1 MRITGRTWG
10 RNVAA
15 FAGAFVGA
23 ILGWFVV
30 AAAQRLVRRTLR

>member
-1 MRITGRTWG
+1 MRITGRRWG

-15 FAGAFVGA
+15 FAGAIIGA